1 MTSRSYTKSYSRKV
15 SSVTPGSIQFDKLF
29 RENSNRPSAA
39 KSAGTVGKWG
49 ITSFTSIR
57 STNINGRRDDI
68 HSFGAKRMKLDYGN
82 QNRVNP
88 GKDPFSFDTD
98 PDNNK
103 SEASPAVVKPKKFF
117 KSRNVP
123 PVVDESRQDVA
134 IYRQVPD
141 SQYGRARAPKQ
152 PPQQPQQQQQ
162 QQPQQQL
169 QQQQQQSVIVKA
181 PSKKVIESL
190 DSAADPPGREES
202 KPPIVLRICKGT
214 ARLVCGD
221 VHQDA
226 QESPEPDTYRISTP
240 LASPSKVD
248 VERKTF
254 NAETSLKSDH
264 RSLRAHQP
272 VISTVSIPLENS
284 DMRRTTRSRA
294 KNLHLDPTAVA
305 TAAAASSIVATPT
318 TPVTPN
324 SHGSG
329 LSLTLRKSVTD
340 SNNTLISHYDI
351 VKTDC
356 SSTYSSKPTI
366 EPLIGRDQP
375 LPTTTQ
381 ELIDILSSDSDTRP
395 PLPAPPPPPPPSSS
409 PPPAPSPPSPSQVAA
424 PALVAGIDDIDND
437 NTENAEETTPESVAN
452 QVEHCSI
459 DVPSDEAAADE
470 LIAIAQQPEASEPE
484 AELDPESEP
493 ELPSS
498 RGTTD
503 AAAAA
508 TVEITAKTLVDQDWF
523 SGSDDSEGAGGNAE
537 SEMPLHVASTII
549 SESQTSDPPLTS
561 VVSSAKPAAKK
572 GSIFKSRSTGATN
585 GNKRRALYKHKWCDS
600 DKEST
605 AADTPNTGNSTPT
618 TASGSSSVGPTAYEE
633 EFESSQLT
641 RVVTYPAVDADFE
654 DEADAVTSVR
664 CGKKV
669 KGFYTVVKNV
679 KKAHQIQESG
689 EFQEFN
695 DDVEYILDTLRENNP
710 NATRCLSAIRLASK
724 CMAPAFRMH
733 VRAHG
738 TVAKFFKALHDAT
751 KDQSLGLCTATVMF
765 VLSQDRLAMDLDRDC
780 LELMLSLLESDA
792 SHKDALD
799 DCGLSH
805 AELLKNKE
813 KVRQLCADI
822 QAQGHA
828 KHLNL
833 DNITVGQLAMETLLS
848 LTSKRAGEWFKEE
861 LRELGG
867 LEHIV
872 KTIRECHRHING
884 QNVLRSG
891 WTDPLLDKLRK
902 VDRCLRVLENVTHM
916 NEENQVYLLKYEEG
930 VLVSTLASLYHLCG
944 QEIPIYPTTDP
955 SDKSSTGAVVRE
967 CLFAIIKVLIN
978 LTHRFNGQSFGSKS
992 VGAQIGVLDRSLFLL
1007 LRVPE
1012 SLPEEKRFDMMM
1024 LALILLINLVEQ
1036 CDDNKQLLID
1046 SRAPPLSENIFD
1058 ADESGVASL
1067 IHLFYKQEELAR
1079 AEEQKTDAI
1088 LDGKKDSEQTETV
1101 STTTKSQE
1109 EFIEETVTKL
1119 LQKAGRHME
1128 HTLIGSY
1135 VVLLLGYLIMDN
1147 KEYESLVRSRLPDK
1161 NFATMVSVLQKFF
1174 NFMNLTA
1181 SNEVSSCGIAATEKV
1196 IKFLKMSDARIEE
1209 EKNELPLPALDDTNT
1224 MLDLTSS

>member
-68 HSFGAKRMKLDYGN
+68 HPYGAKRMKLDYGN

-88 GKDPFSFDTD
+88 GKDPFSFETD
-98 PDNNK
+98 PDNK
-103 SEASPAVVKPKKFF
+103 SDASVVKPKKFF

-123 PVVDESRQDVA
+123 PAVEESRQDVA
-134 IYRQVPD
+134 IYKQVPD

-152 PPQQPQQQQQ
+152 PPQQQQQQ
-162 QQPQQQL
+162 QQPQAVTKV
-169 QQQQQQSVIVKA
+169 SHA
-181 PSKKVIESL
+181 PIKKVVESL
-190 DSAADPPGREES
+190 DSTSTPDPPSNREES

-221 VHQDA
+221 VHQDN
-226 QESPEPDTYRISTP
+226 QESEPDTYRISTP

-254 NAETSLKSDH
+254 NTETSLKSDH
-264 RSLRAHQP
+264 RSLRTHQP
-272 VISTVSIPLENS
+272 VVSTVSIPLENS

-294 KNLHLDPTAVA
+294 KNLHLDTTATTSVVA
-305 TAAAASSIVATPT
+305 PPT

-356 SSTYSSKPTI
+356 SSTYSSKSTI

-395 PLPAPPPPPPPSSS
+395 PPPPS
-409 PPPAPSPPSPSQVAA
+409 PPAPSPSPSPPSSPIAPVAPSVLA
-424 PALVAGIDDIDND
+424 ATTDDND
-437 NTENAEETTPESVAN
+437 NMENAEEATPESVAN
-452 QVEHCSI
+452 LVEQHCII
-459 DVPSDEAAADE
+459 DIPTNEAAIE
-470 LIAIAQQPEASEPE
+470 PAIAQQSEPE
-484 AELDPESEP
+484 PEVEPDPESEP
-493 ELPSS
+493 ELPI
-498 RGTTD
+498 RGTSDTV
-503 AAAAA
+503 A
-508 TVEITAKTLVDQDWF
+508 TVEIAAKTLVDQDWF
-523 SGSDDSEGAGGNAE
+523 SGSDDSEGASGNAE
-537 SEMPLHVASTII
+537 SEIPLHVTSTV
-549 SESQTSDPPLTS
+549 SELQSSDPPSTS
-561 VVSSAKPAAKK
+561 VSSTKPAAAKK

-605 AADTPNTGNSTPT
+605 APDTPNTGNSTPT
-618 TASGSSSVGPTAYEE
+618 TASGSSTAGPVAYEE
-633 EFESSQLT
+633 EFEPSQLT

-654 DEADAVTSVR
+654 DEADVVTSVR
-664 CGKKV
+664 CGRKV

-805 AELLKNKE
+805 TELLKNKE

-872 KTIRECHRHING
+872 KTIRECHRHINS

-916 NEENQVYLLKYEEG
+916 NEENQVYLLKYDEG
-930 VLVSTLASLYHLCG
+930 ILVSTLASLYHLCG

-992 VGAQIGVLDRSLFLL
+992 VGAQVGVLDCSLFLL

-1036 CDDNKQLLID
+1036 CDDNKRLLID
-1046 SRAPPLSENIFD
+1046 SKAPLSSENIFD
-1058 ADESGVASL
+1058 AEESGVASL
-1067 IHLFYKQEELAR
+1067 IDLFYKQEELAR

-1209 EKNELPLPALDDTNT
+1209 EKNELPLPALEDTNM

>member
-68 HSFGAKRMKLDYGN
+68 HNFGAKKMKLDSFGN

-88 GKDPFSFDTD
+88 GKDPFSFETD
-98 PDNNK
+98 PDNK
-103 SEASPAVVKPKKFF
+103 PEASPAVVKPKKFF
-117 KSRNVP
+117 KSRNAP
-123 PVVDESRQDVA
+123 PVVEESRHDAA
-134 IYRQVPD
+134 IYKQVPD

-152 PPQQPQQQQQ
+152 PPQQPAQKQHQQQAVSKT
-162 QQPQQQL
+162 P
-169 QQQQQQSVIVKA
+169 I
-181 PSKKVIESL
+181 KKVIESL
-190 DSAADPPGREES
+190 DSTGTSDTPNREES

-221 VHQDA
+221 AHQDS
-226 QESPEPDTYRISTP
+226 QESSEPDTYRISTP

-248 VERKTF
+248 VERKTS
-254 NAETSLKSDH
+254 NTETSVKPDH
-264 RSLRAHQP
+264 RSLRTHQP
-272 VISTVSIPLENS
+272 IVSTVSIPLENS

-294 KNLHLDPTAVA
+294 KNLHLDPT
-305 TAAAASSIVATPT
+305 TSIVAPST
-318 TPVTPN
+318 TPITPN

-356 SSTYSSKPTI
+356 SSTYSSKSTI

-381 ELIDILSSDSDTRP
+381 ELIDILSSDSDPR
-395 PLPAPPPPPPPSSS
+395 PPPSSS
-409 PPPAPSPPSPSQVAA
+409 PPAPSPPSSQVEPSLLTAST
-424 PALVAGIDDIDND
+424 DSNDND
-437 NTENAEETTPESVAN
+437 NTENAEETTPKTVTK
-452 QVEHCSI
+452 QVEQYCSTDI
-459 DVPSDEAAADE
+459 PTSETTTE
-470 LIAIAQQPEASEPE
+470 LATPQQ
-484 AELDPESEP
+484 SEP
-493 ELPSS
+493 ELEPEPDLESESELPS
-498 RGTTD
+498 RGPTD
-503 AAAAA
+503 TVA
-508 TVEITAKTLVDQDWF
+508 TVEIAAKTLVDQDWF
-523 SGSDDSEGAGGNAE
+523 SGSDDSEGASGNAE
-537 SEMPLHVASTII
+537 SEIPLHVTSTI
-549 SESQTSDPPLTS
+549 SELQTSDPPSTS
-561 VVSSAKPAAKK
+561 VSSTKPAARK

-618 TASGSSSVGPTAYEE
+618 TASGSSSVGPVAYEE
-633 EFESSQLT
+633 EFEPSQLT

-654 DEADAVTSVR
+654 DETDVVTSVR

-944 QEIPIYPTTDP
+944 QEIPVYPTTDP
-955 SDKSSTGAVVRE
+955 SDKSSTGAVMRE

-992 VGAQIGVLDRSLFLL
+992 VGAQVGVLDCSLFLL

-1036 CDDNKQLLID
+1036 CDDNKKLLID
-1046 SRAPPLSENIFD
+1046 SKAPPLSENIFD
-1058 ADESGVASL
+1058 EESGVASL
-1067 IHLFYKQEELAR
+1067 IDLFYKQEELAR

-1101 STTTKSQE
+1101 STTTKTQE

-1128 HTLIGSY
+1128 HTLIGAY

-1209 EKNELPLPALDDTNT
+1209 EKNELPLPALEDTNT